1 MGVFR
6 ALVPTTLPCTLGAF
20 YALLDCAVFGLTVR
34 GSPAADLVRAAT
46 AVTEAVR
53 GAGVVRWW
61 WRAAV
66 CCRAAGGGTRG
77 RLVVSGWW

>member
-1 MGVFR
+1 MR
-6 ALVPTTLPCTLGAF
+6 AHVPTTLPCAPLGAF

-53 GAGVVRWW
+53 DTRAVRWW
-61 WRAAV
+61 WCAAAW
-66 CCRAAGGGTRG
+66 CRAAGGGVRG
-77 RLVVSGWW
+77 RLVVSG